1 MKHINKILFLI
12 ATIVLLQSCD
22 EPKVKEERPER
33 QVKIAV
39 VLTEDSRD
47 RWDRI
52 INLAQNN
59 IRQATDVY
67 PVIEFY
73 DEESHDMMNLAYD
86 LARDESVACVI
97 GCESEAN
104 TEILAYQMSRLK
116 KSKPMFTFNTSQEV
130 IRKYARMGFMWG
142 FSESDITQ
150 SEVILSQIATDVN
163 NREVAL
169 IASDSAYGQTFIDW
183 FAFQA
188 SELGLTPLA
197 VRTFNKISEIG
208 SVMNDLLE
216 LDCPIVCVPNSYF
229 EAAEMMKYTDDGY
242 FSHKAFNP
250 KILELMKHSQSDI
263 DYMMYGVTMVSNPSS
278 GFQDVYEARY
288 GQVPIFGEAQLY
300 DAIMVASLA
309 YAMSQEFGISL
320 NQAVRDL
327 LAADDLYFGG
337 WTSDGIEMA
346 FEQIV
351 EEHTVPNIS
360 GALGKFL
367 FSPDKHTII
376 NYSTYAVQYM
386 SNHRFYQTDYVS
398 RGGGAGSSE
407 HGAWIWNKMFDQ
419 DFDYKQEDAD
429 IKDYK
434 GTKAVLIATSTGW
447 ENYRHQADLL
457 AYYQCLKRNN
467 FTDDDILL
475 IMADDIA
482 NDTRNPYPGQ
492 VIRDNALLE
501 NLYTDVTIDYR
512 LDELTPSD
520 LKKILLGQK
529 SEKLP
534 TVLDSTDG
542 HNVLLV
548 WSGHGVPG
556 TLLWGENQKTINGR
570 FMSELFREMYSA
582 GKYRK
587 MFGVI
592 EACYSGSVAK
602 ECVGVPKLLLMTATN
617 DKETSKAEL
626 YNTLWRT
633 YLTNSF
639 NAAVIKDLQE
649 RNIYTLSIKDLY
661 SDVFSQTMGS
671 HVTLYNTENFGNVF
685 FNSVGDYFSNSHY

>member
-1 MKHINKILFLI
+1 MKHICNILFLI
-12 ATIVLLQSCD
+12 ATILLLQSCD
-22 EPKVKEERPER
+22 EPKVKEENTER

-39 VLTEDSRD
+39 VLSVDSRD

-52 INLAQNN
+52 MDLAKSN
-59 IRQATDVY
+59 IRKVTDIN
-67 PVIEFY
+67 PVFEFY
-73 DEESHDMMNLAYD
+73 DEESYDMMNLAYD

-97 GCESEAN
+97 GCESEDN
-104 TEILAYQMSRLK
+104 TEKLAYQMSRLK
-116 KSKPMFTFNTSQEV
+116 NPKPMFTFNTSQEV

-163 NREVAL
+163 NREIAL
-169 IASDSAYGQTFIDW
+169 IASDSDYGQTFIDW

-197 VRTFNKISEIG
+197 IRTFDNILEIG
-208 SVMNDLLE
+208 DAMKDLSKLG
-216 LDCPIVCVPNSYF
+216 CPIVCVPNSSF
-229 EAAEMMKYTDDGY
+229 EAVEMMKYTDKGY
-242 FSHKAFNP
+242 FSHKAFSDRTIDLV
-250 KILELMKHSQSDI
+250 KIYGIDKDYIMK
-263 DYMMYGVTMVSNPSS
+263 GVTMVSNPSS

-288 GQVPIFGEAQLY
+288 GQIPIFGEAQLY

-337 WTSDGIEMA
+337 WTSEGIEMA

-434 GTKAVLIATSTGW
+434 GTKAVLIATSSGW
-447 ENYRHQADLL
+447 EDYRHQADVL
-457 AYYQCLKRNN
+457 AYYQYLKKNN
-467 FTDDDILL
+467 FTDDDIIL

-482 NDTRNPYPGQ
+482 NDTHNPYPGQ

-512 LDELTPSD
+512 LDEITPND

-534 TVLDSTDG
+534 KVLNSTDE
-542 HNVLLV
+542 HNVLLI

-570 FMSELFREMYSA
+570 FMSELFKAMYSA

-592 EACYSGSVAK
+592 EACYSGSVAM
-602 ECVGVPKLLLMTATN
+602 ECVGVPKMMLMTATN

-626 YNTLWRT
+626 YAPMWKT

-639 NAAVIKDLQE
+639 TSAVLTALHQ
-649 RNIYTLSIKDLY
+649 RNIYELSVRDLY

-671 HVTLYNTENFGNVF
+671 HVTLYNAENFGNVF
-685 FNSVGDYFSNSHY
+685 FNPIGPFFSN